1 MYYKLALHT
10 MESFIKY
17 SEKIGNNFLLCQGP
31 GGNTSVK
38 INENI
43 LIKKSGHLL
52 SKSAKKETFKKIN
65 LTDINN
71 FYTNN
76 FNDRKFDK
84 ELSIE
89 TPLHVLL
96 SSKYVFH
103 YHSIASILIS
113 TIFKKDTLNR
123 FLIDNNILPIDYI
136 RPGHELA
143 KEIVS
148 SNHKYKFESFFLY
161 NHGVVVEGQNIK
173 KLYKTINLIENLF
186 SELFD
191 YSKLKKITRNVL
203 NTKFSDCKFDN
214 PNSKLDYKKFKDQ
227 YFFPD
232 HSVFFPDSFT
242 FDKKYIYVK
251 KDLNITEIQ
260 YFQTLLILY
269 NLIDEKK
276 VLNFINKDTGEKLRK
291 SEDEQLRLR
300 INK

>member
-31 GGNTSVK
+31 GGNTSIK
-38 INENI
+38 IKKDI
-43 LIKKSGHLL
+43 YIKKSGHLL
-52 SKSAKKETFKKIN
+52 SNSAQEGTFKKVD
-65 LTDINN
+65 LTDINS
-71 FYTNN
+71 FYIENL
-76 FNDRKFDK
+76 NDKKFDK

-96 SSKYVFH
+96 KSKYVFH

-113 TIFKKDTLNR
+113 AIYEKDTLNR
-123 FLIDNNILPIDYI
+123 FLVKNKILPIDYI
-136 RPGHELA
+136 RPGYALA

-148 SNHKYKFESFFLY
+148 SKYEYKFKSFFLY

-173 KLYKTINLIENLF
+173 KVYQTIELIENLF
-186 SELFD
+186 SELID
-191 YSKLKKITRNVL
+191 YKELKKITKVVL
-203 NTKFSDCKFDN
+203 NTKITDSKFDN
-214 PNSKLDYKKFKDQ
+214 PNPELDYAKFKNQ
-227 YFFPD
+227 YLFPD
-232 HSVFFPDSFT
+232 HSVFYPNSFT
-242 FDKKYIYVK
+242 FDKKFIYLE
-251 KDLNITEIQ
+251 KDLNNTEVQ

-269 NLIDEKK
+269 NLIGKKK
-276 VLNFINKDTGEKLRK
+276 VLNFINKNSGEKLRK

>member
-38 INENI
+38 SKKDIY
-43 LIKKSGHLL
+43 IKKSGHLL
-52 SKSAKKETFKKIN
+52 SNSSLGETFKKVN
-65 LTDINN
+65 LTDINS
-71 FYTNN
+71 FYTENL
-76 FNDRKFDK
+76 NDKKFDK

-96 SSKYVFH
+96 RSKYVFH

-113 TIFKKDTLNR
+113 AIYEKDILNR
-123 FLIDNNILPIDYI
+123 FLLNNSILPINYI
-136 RPGHELA
+136 RPGYELA
-143 KEIVS
+143 TEIVS
-148 SNHKYKFESFFLY
+148 RKYEYKCEAFFLY

-173 KLYKTINLIENLF
+173 KVYETIKLIENLF
-186 SELFD
+186 SELID
-191 YSKLKKITRNVL
+191 YEELKKITRIVIH
-203 NTKFSDCKFDN
+203 TKLSDYKFNN
-214 PNSKLDYKKFKDQ
+214 PNSKIDYSNFKDR
-227 YFFPD
+227 YLFPD
-232 HSVFFPDSFT
+232 HSVFFPNSFS
-242 FDKKYIYVK
+242 FDEKYIYLEK
-251 KDLNITEIQ
+251 KLNNTELQ

-269 NLIDEKK
+269 NLIGEEKI
-276 VLNFINKDTGEKLRK
+276 LNFINKDTGEKLRK